1 MSSPNATRVSNL
13 VAHHTAEI
21 ERVSPQTSP
30 VQSRASLPE
39 GDGAA
44 DKAAPASPTPKG
56 KDLPATTTTTT
67 EGELAAKEDE
77 GGAGGEGA
85 DAQAA
90 NGALEDIAEGS
101 AEAENDA
108 AATTAG
114 GADKKGDSAA
124 APAATQEAKDG
135 KDEQAKDAAPTVPE
149 TTDVPLAKVKEGVDA
164 LGPHQQEVVRAT
176 LARAAEY
183 PSELPLS
190 ASWSAFP
197 SRASPMR
204 ASASS

>member
-44 DKAAPASPTPKG
+44 DKAEPTSPTPKG
-56 KDLPATTTTTT
+56 KDLPATTEG
-67 EGELAAKEDE
+67 EGELTAKKDE

-108 AATTAG
+108 AAATAG